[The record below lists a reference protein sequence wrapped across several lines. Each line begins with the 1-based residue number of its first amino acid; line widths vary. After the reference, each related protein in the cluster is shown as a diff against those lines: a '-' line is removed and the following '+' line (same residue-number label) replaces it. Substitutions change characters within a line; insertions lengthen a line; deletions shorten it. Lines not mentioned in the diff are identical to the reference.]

1 MEKNDI
7 IIIHGTDYKNMAK
20 RVLEQAGVAADIGD
34 LNKKIAVKPNLVTA
48 KAPSSGA
55 TTHSELLAGVIE
67 YLREHGFQNIT
78 IMEGSSVGDHT

>member
-34 LNKKIAVKPNLVTA
+34 LNKKIALKPNLVTA
-48 KAPSSGA
+48 NEPSS
-55 TTHSELLAGVIE
+55 
-67 YLREHGFQNIT
+67 
-78 IMEGSSVGDHT
+78 